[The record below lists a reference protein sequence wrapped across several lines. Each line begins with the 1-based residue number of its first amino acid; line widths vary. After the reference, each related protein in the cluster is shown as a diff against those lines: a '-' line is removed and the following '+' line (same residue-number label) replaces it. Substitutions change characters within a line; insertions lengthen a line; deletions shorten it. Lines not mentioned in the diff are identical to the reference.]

1 MSDETTDIYTTDS
14 TAVAAAPAAR
24 TSTLAII
31 SLVAGIAGWTVLPL
45 IGSLVAIITGHMA
58 KAEIKEQAGALG
70 GDGLATAGLV
80 LGYLSI
86 GLSVCICL
94 IALAAI
100 LFFVPIAASQSSIIP
115 ALTALFI

>member
-1 MSDETTDIYTTDS
+1 MSDESNDFYTTSD
-14 TAVAAAPAAR
+14 VAAAPASPQ

-45 IGSLVAIITGHMA
+45 IGSIVAVITGHMA
-58 KAEIKEQAGALG
+58 KSEIKEQAGALG

-86 GLSVCICL
+86 GLGLCICL
-94 IALAAI
+94 IVLAAV
-100 LFFVPIAASQSSIIP
+100 LFFIPIANIQASILP
-115 ALTALFI
+115 ALSALFV